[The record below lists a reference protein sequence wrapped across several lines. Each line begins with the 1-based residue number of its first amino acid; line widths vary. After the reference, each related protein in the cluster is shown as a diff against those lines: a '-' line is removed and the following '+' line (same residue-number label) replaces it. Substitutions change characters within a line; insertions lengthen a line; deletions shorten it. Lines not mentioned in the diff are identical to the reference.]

1 MKNTGYSGL
10 SLHGHGD
17 FLLTVSEF
25 TPVGCD
31 LVTPQDPTESTILQH
46 GHHHLAWADQKLVVW
61 FATPQEP
68 TEATLLEP
76 RHHHPQ
82 LLHLVVWFATPQ
94 EPTEATLLEPRHHH
108 PQLLHLVVGLVV
120 ALSYTQLHLPRV
132 VPGHVRAHVLH
143 HSLVPTQRAAL
154 KMIEL

>member
-82 LLHLVVWFATPQ
+82 LLHLVV
-94 EPTEATLLEPRHHH
+94 
-108 PQLLHLVVGLVV
+108 GLVV